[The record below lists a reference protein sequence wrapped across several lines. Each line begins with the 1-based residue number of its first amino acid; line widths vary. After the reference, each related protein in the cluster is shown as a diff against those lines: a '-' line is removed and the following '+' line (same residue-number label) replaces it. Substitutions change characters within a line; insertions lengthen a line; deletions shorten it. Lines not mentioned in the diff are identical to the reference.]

1 MLTCMVEEQEGSWTL
16 DIVDMIA
23 IGRRGKPQWT
33 DLAGP
38 RSSAK
43 GHLRRMGR
51 DVVALLIDEA
61 LL

>member
-16 DIVDMIA
+16 DTVDMIA
-23 IGRRGKPQWT
+23 IGRRGKPQWA

-38 RSSAK
+38 RFSAK
-43 GHLRRMGR
+43 GHLRLMGR